1 MAVLGPP
8 GNNILCLPIYLI
20 FPQEFLTPDKCA
32 QHIIVRGLIRVLMV
46 TEAKRVLFFLTK
58 KGFVNHGILGNVPD
72 VLSTPKA
79 TRVCFLIM
87 VNFS

>member
-1 MAVLGPP
+1 
-8 GNNILCLPIYLI
+8 
-20 FPQEFLTPDKCA
+20 
-32 QHIIVRGLIRVLMV
+32 MV
-46 TEAKRVLFFLTK
+46 TEAKRVLFFLTR
-58 KGFVNHGILGNVPD
+58 KGFVNHGILGDVPD